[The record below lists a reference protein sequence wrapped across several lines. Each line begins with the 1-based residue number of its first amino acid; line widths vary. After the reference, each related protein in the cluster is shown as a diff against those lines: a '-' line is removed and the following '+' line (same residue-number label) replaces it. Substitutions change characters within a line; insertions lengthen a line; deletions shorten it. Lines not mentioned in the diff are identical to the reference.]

1 MRAVVGYHSVTP
13 YLNVDDP
20 GAVLRFL
27 IDVFGASERGERELG
42 ADGTIAHAE
51 AVIGDSPLMLSQAD
65 AVYRARPS
73 VLFVYVPDVDVTYRA
88 AIAAGA
94 TPIREPRDQP
104 WGDRVGGFHDPWQN
118 RWWIATAGAG
128 R

>member
-1 MRAVVGYHSVTP
+1 VTKAGYHTVTP

-27 IDVFGASERGERELG
+27 VDVFGATERGEREI
-42 ADGTIAHAE
+42 DINGTIAHAE
-51 AVIGDSPLMLSQAD
+51 VVIGDSPVMLSQAD
-65 AVYRARPS
+65 ALHPARPS
-73 VLFVYVPDVDVTYRA
+73 VLFVYLPDVDATYQA
-88 AIAAGA
+88 ALAAGA
-94 TPIREPRDQP
+94 EPIGEPREQP

-118 RWWIATAGAG
+118 RWWIASAGVE